1 MIKLDQVIVVEGKYD
16 KIKVGQIFDTE
27 IITTD
32 GFGIFKNDKKLE
44 YMRRVAQ
51 KRGII
56 ILTDSDGAGLVIRNH
71 LKSVLNDEN
80 IYYAYIPQLEGKER
94 RKAHPGKEG
103 LLGVEGVKDDVI
115 IKAVMSCGIKPAQ
128 EEQKERLTKG
138 DMFDLGLSGG
148 QGSAEKRKRLAKNLD
163 LPDNISANSLL
174 DALNILCTKD
184 EIIKLLKSI

>member
-56 ILTDSDGAGLVIRNH
+56 TLTDSDGAGLVIRNH
-71 LKSVLNDEN
+71 IKSVLNNEN
-80 IYYAYIPQLEGKER
+80 VYYAYIPQLEGKER
-94 RKAHPGKEG
+94 RKARPGKEG

-115 IKAVMSCGIKPAQ
+115 IKAVMSCGIEAAHEKK
-128 EEQKERLTKG
+128 KERLTKG
-138 DMFDLGLSGG
+138 DMYDLGLSGG
-148 QGSAEKRKRLAKNLD
+148 QRSAEKRKRLAKSLD

-184 EIIKLLKSI
+184 DIKELLNGI

>member
-71 LKSVLNDEN
+71 IKSVLNNEN

-94 RKAHPGKEG
+94 RKARPGKEG

-148 QGSAEKRKRLAKNLD
+148 QGSAEKRKRLAKSLD

>member
-71 LKSVLNDEN
+71 IKSVLNNEN

-94 RKAHPGKEG
+94 RKARPGKEG

-148 QGSAEKRKRLAKNLD
+148 QGSAEKRKRLAKDLD

>member
-138 DMFDLGLSGG
+138 DMYDLGLSGG
-148 QGSAEKRKRLAKNLD
+148 QGSAEKRKRLAKSLD

>member
-148 QGSAEKRKRLAKNLD
+148 QGSAEKRKRLAKSLD

>member
-71 LKSVLNDEN
+71 IKSVLNNEN
-80 IYYAYIPQLEGKER
+80 VYYAYIPQLEGKER
-94 RKAHPGKEG
+94 RKARAGKEG

-115 IKAVMSCGIKPAQ
+115 IKAVMSCGIEPAQ

-138 DMFDLGLSGG
+138 DMYDLGLSGG
-148 QGSAEKRKRLAKNLD
+148 QGSAEKRKRLAKSLD

>member
-80 IYYAYIPQLEGKER
+80 VYYAYIPQLEGKER

-103 LLGVEGVKDDVI
+103 LLGVEGVSDDVI

-138 DMFDLGLSGG
+138 DMYDLGLSGG
-148 QGSAEKRKRLAKNLD
+148 QGSAEKRKRLAKSLD

>member
-80 IYYAYIPQLEGKER
+80 VYYAYIPQLEGKER

-103 LLGVEGVKDDVI
+103 LLGVEGVSDDVI
-115 IKAVMSCGIKPAQ
+115 IKAVMSCGIKPAH

-138 DMFDLGLSGG
+138 DMYDLGLSGG
-148 QGSAEKRKRLAKNLD
+148 QGSAEKRKRLAKSLD